1 MNLLVTGGAGFIGS
15 NFVLMALARG
25 YKVVNLDALT
35 YAGNLNNLK
44 EISPEAP
51 YKFVH
56 GNITDRNCVE
66 QVIESGFEGEI
77 FYACINFAAES
88 HVDRSIHV
96 ASLFAETNVLGTV
109 TLLEESRRAGI
120 PCFIQISTDEV
131 YGSLHDTLSKFTLH
145 SPIEPSS
152 PYSASKAAADHL
164 ALSFHR
170 THGYDVRVTRCTN
183 NYGRF
188 QYPEKL
194 MPTIITNALSGKR
207 IPVYG
212 DGLNVRDW
220 IYVEDHCQGIFDV
233 LEKGKAGRTYLFGGS
248 NEVTNLDLVKEILT
262 ILADLNGKNAEK
274 YLSLIEFVQDRP
286 GHDKRYAIDWSN
298 SEKELGWK
306 PQTSFK
312 EGLRKTVEWY
322 LTNKEWWQPMVK
334 HSNAEEAV

>member
-56 GNITDRNCVE
+56 GSITDRHCVE
-66 QVIESGFEGEI
+66 RVVESGFEGEI

-88 HVDRSIHV
+88 HVDRSIHT

-131 YGSLHDTLSKFTLH
+131 YGSLHDASSKFTLH

-164 ALSFHR
+164 ALSFYR

-194 MPTIITNALSGKR
+194 IPTIITNALSGKR

-220 IYVEDHCQGIFDV
+220 IYVEDHCEGIFDV

-262 ILADLNGKNAEK
+262 ILADLNGVNAEK

-312 EGLRKTVEWY
+312 KGLRKTVEWY
-322 LTNKEWWQPMVK
+322 LANKEWWLPLVK
-334 HSNAEEAV
+334 HSSTEEAV